1 MEFKVELVEIKNG
14 MFKFSVNYRYDE
26 SILVSELYTHKSACN
41 SAIGSFKILAKEIE
55 NYDIA
60 KGNRKDSYFY
70 IRRKNGQ
77 IIVKSQKFNSIAY
90 MELIINDLINSN
102 FK

>member
-1 MEFKVELVEIKNG
+1 MEFKIELVETKNG
-14 MFKFSVNYRYDE
+14 MFKFSVNYGYDK
-26 SILVSELYTHKSACN
+26 SILLSELYTHKSACN
-41 SAIGSFKILAKEIE
+41 NAIGSFKILAKEIE
-55 NYDIA
+55 NYDIS
-60 KGNRKDSYFY
+60 KSNGKDNYFY

-90 MELIINDLINSN
+90 MELIINNLINST